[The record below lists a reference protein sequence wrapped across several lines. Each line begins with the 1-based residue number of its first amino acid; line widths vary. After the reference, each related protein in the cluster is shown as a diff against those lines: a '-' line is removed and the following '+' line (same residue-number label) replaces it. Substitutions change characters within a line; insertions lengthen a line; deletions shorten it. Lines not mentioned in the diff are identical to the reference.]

1 MIGEK
6 QMVDFPIVDTHV
18 HLWDPARIRYP
29 WIEGIPQLNKP
40 FLPEDFS
47 RHCGSVEVEKI
58 VFLQC
63 DCVPEAHLQEARWIA
78 SLAESDRRISGI
90 VPWAPLEEGEAARG
104 SLDALKEIALVR
116 GVRRL
121 IQSEDV
127 TFCIRPEFVAGVKLL
142 AEYDF
147 SFDLCIYHRHLA
159 NTIRLVERCPEVRFI
174 LDHIGKPDIKNGL
187 KAPWREELKL
197 LSEFPNVTCKV
208 SGLVT
213 EADHN
218 DWHREDLKPYIDH
231 VTACFGFDRIVFG
244 GDWPV
249 ATLACE
255 YPLWVETLSW
265 ALEGCSQEDLR
276 KVFRQNGIEFYR
288 LG

>member
-1 MIGEK
+1 
-6 QMVDFPIVDTHV
+6 MVDFPIVDAHV

-29 WIEGIPQLNKP
+29 WIEDIPELNKP
-40 FLPEDFS
+40 FLPQDF
-47 RHCGSVEVEKI
+47 RDHIGPVEVEKF

-63 DCVPEAHLQEARWIA
+63 DCVPEAYLQEANWIA
-78 SLAESDRRISGI
+78 SLASMDPRICGM
-90 VPWAPLEEGEAARG
+90 VPWAPLEKGEGSRE

-127 TFCIRPEFVAGVKLL
+127 TFCVRPDFVAGVKLL

-147 SFDLCIYHRHLA
+147 SFDLCIYHRHMA
-159 NTIRLVERCPEVRFI
+159 NTIRLVEQCPEVRFI
-174 LDHIGKPDIKNGL
+174 LDHIGKPDIKNGV
-187 KAPWREELKL
+187 KEPWKKELKT

-213 EADHN
+213 EADHEQ
-218 DWHREDLKPYIDH
+218 WRREDLKPYIDH
-231 VTACFGFDRIVFG
+231 VAACFGFDRMVFG

-255 YPLWVETLSW
+255 YPVWVETLSW
-265 ALEGCSQEDLR
+265 ALKGSSDADIQ
-276 KVFRQNGIEFYR
+276 KVFRQNAIEFYR